1 MRFYCH
7 ITRKPNSVIVQV
19 KKGLEVVSHKRLCVF
34 IDGQLDTDDPDVIK
48 KLKTRPDLFWVGRE
62 DVHYRAL
69 SYPELVY
76 EAERLGIKTNGVGKR
91 DLLKSLIDFERN
103 RGVIKRKAPKTIVEI
118 KEEAKQAMAK
128 AKEEA
133 ALIMSL
139 QSVEDIED
147 ELEDTQEKGVI

>member
-7 ITRKPNSVIVQV
+7 ITKKPNSVIERVMD
-19 KKGLEVVSHKRLCVF
+19 GLKVVSQKRVCVF

-48 KLKTRPDLFWVGRE
+48 KLKARPDLFWVGRA

-91 DLLKSLIDFERN
+91 DLLKTLINYERD
-103 RGVIKRKAPKTIVEI
+103 RGTIKKKAPKTIVEI
-118 KEEAKQAMAK
+118 KKEAKQAMAK
-128 AKEEA
+128 AEEEA
-133 ALIMSL
+133 ALIMSM

-147 ELEDTQEKGVI
+147 GLEEEKGVI

>member
-7 ITRKPNSVIVQV
+7 ITRKPNSVIERVMD
-19 KKGLEVVSHKRLCVF
+19 GLKVVSQKRVCVF

-48 KLKTRPDLFWVGRE
+48 KLKARPDLFWVGRE

-91 DLLKSLIDFERN
+91 DLLKALINYERN
-103 RGVIKRKAPKTIVEI
+103 RGTIKKKAPKTIVEI

-133 ALIMSL
+133 ALIMSM

-147 ELEDTQEKGVI
+147 GLEEEKGVI